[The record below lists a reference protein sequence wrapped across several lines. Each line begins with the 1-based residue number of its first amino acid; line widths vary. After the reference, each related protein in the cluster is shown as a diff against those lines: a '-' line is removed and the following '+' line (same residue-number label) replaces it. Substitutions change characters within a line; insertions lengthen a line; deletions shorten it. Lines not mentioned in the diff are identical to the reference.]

1 MEDHYK
7 TLGVAPNSSA
17 EEIKKAYRRL
27 SLGCHPDRGGDGVR
41 FKEINAAYQILGS
54 EERKQLYDLQRSNP
68 LLGGAPEDI
77 FRMFFGGGGMPF
89 EGGMMPQVR
98 IFHSPMGGPGMQRI
112 RKPTAIS
119 KTVSITIQQA
129 YRGMKYPLE
138 VERWVESGGM
148 RTVEVEK
155 IYIDIPAGIDSNEVI
170 LLRGKGNVF
179 DEGSKGDVKVFIQI
193 SNDTE
198 FVRDALDLIYKKNL
212 TLKEALTGFS
222 FDIKHI
228 SGKSYTINNSNGKII
243 TPGYHKSIAN
253 MGMRRVLPHPAS
265 PLLGDLIIVFDVDFP
280 SNITDTQREKIK
292 QIFEQ

>member
-1 MEDHYK
+1 MEDHYR
-7 TLGVAPNSSA
+7 TLGVSDSSSA

-27 SLGCHPDRGGDGVR
+27 SLGCHPDRGGDGVK
-41 FKEINAAYQILGS
+41 FKEINAAYQVLGS
-54 EERKQLYDLQRSNP
+54 EERKQLYDMQRGNP
-68 LLGGAPEDI
+68 LMGGAPEDI
-77 FRMFFGGGGMPF
+77 LRMFFGGAMPF
-89 EGGMMPQVR
+89 ETGGMMPQVR
-98 IFHSPMGGPGMQRI
+98 VFHSPMGGPGLQRM
-112 RKPTAIS
+112 RRPTPIS
-119 KTVSITIQQA
+119 KTIEITLQQA

-138 VERWVESGGM
+138 VERWVESSGV
-148 RTVEVEK
+148 RSVEVEK
-155 IYIDIPAGIDSNEVI
+155 IYIDVPAGIDSNEVI

-179 DEGSKGDVKVFIQI
+179 DEGNKGDIKVFIQI

-198 FVRDALDLIYKKNL
+198 LVRDALDLIYKKTL

-265 PLLGDLIIVFDVDFP
+265 PLLGDLIIVFDVEFP
-280 SNITDTQREKIK
+280 TSLTDEQRDKIK
-292 QIFEQ
+292 DVL

>member
-1 MEDHYK
+1 
-7 TLGVAPNSSA
+7 
-17 EEIKKAYRRL
+17 
-27 SLGCHPDRGGDGVR
+27 
-41 FKEINAAYQILGS
+41 
-54 EERKQLYDLQRSNP
+54 
-68 LLGGAPEDI
+68 
-77 FRMFFGGGGMPF
+77 
-89 EGGMMPQVR
+89 
-98 IFHSPMGGPGMQRI
+98 
-112 RKPTAIS
+112 
-119 KTVSITIQQA
+119 
-129 YRGMKYPLE
+129 
-138 VERWVESGGM
+138 M

-155 IYIDIPAGIDSNEVI
+155 IYIDVPAGIDSNEVI

-179 DEGSKGDVKVFIQI
+179 DEGNKGDIKVFIQI

-198 FVRDALDLIYKKNL
+198 LVRDALDLIYKKTL

-280 SNITDTQREKIK
+280 SSLTDEQRDKIK
-292 QIFEQ
+292 DAL

>member
-1 MEDHYK
+1 MDDHYG
-7 TLGVAPNSSA
+7 TLGVSESSSSD
-17 EEIKKAYRRL
+17 EIKKAYRKL

-41 FKEINAAYQILGS
+41 FKEINAAYQVLGS
-54 EERKQLYDLQRSNP
+54 EERKQLYDMQRGNP
-68 LLGGAPEDI
+68 LMGGAPEDI
-77 FRMFFGGGGMPF
+77 LRMFFGGAMPF
-89 EGGMMPQVR
+89 ETGGMMPQVR
-98 IFHSPMGGPGMQRI
+98 VFHSPMGGPGIQRM
-112 RKPTAIS
+112 RRPTPIS
-119 KTVSITIQQA
+119 KTIEITLQQA

-138 VERWVESGGM
+138 VERWVESSGV
-148 RTVEVEK
+148 RSVEVEK
-155 IYIDIPAGIDSNEVI
+155 IYIDVPAGIDSNEVI

-179 DEGSKGDVKVFIQI
+179 DEGNKGDIKVFIHI

-198 FVRDALDLIYKKNL
+198 LVRDALDLIYKKTL

-243 TPGYHKSIAN
+243 TPGYHKSITN

-280 SNITDTQREKIK
+280 SSLTDEQRDKIK
-292 QIFEQ
+292 DAL